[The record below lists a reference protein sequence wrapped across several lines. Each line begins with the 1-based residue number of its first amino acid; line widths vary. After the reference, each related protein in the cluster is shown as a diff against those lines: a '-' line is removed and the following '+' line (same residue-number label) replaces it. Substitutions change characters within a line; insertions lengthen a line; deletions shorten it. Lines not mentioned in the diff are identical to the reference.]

1 MDIIVSIS
9 QALLYVCLS
18 ILLGTFVL
26 NVVPGKFRPAFFVP
40 PKWLMISSAAI
51 PLLTFV
57 PVLYIIFY
65 ISPRLGFMRAFEVV
79 ITQYTIGNAW
89 SFTFLLSSF
98 LIFVMILAH
107 RANKL
112 SRVSINVLSIF
123 LTLGVIVTIAWASHA
138 SAVNMTLGIIS
149 DSIHLVAVCVWVGV
163 VLIVAWFSTN
173 TENWANFLSWFSL
186 VAISCLGATAIS
198 GFLLLDVLVVD
209 YVDSWIVSYG
219 QGLFIKHLFILP
231 LLFYAAI
238 NGLFVKFKI
247 SKDSTYNPL
256 RGVKVESIILLSI
269 FTLTA
274 LFTQSSPPHGS
285 FVNEEAISPLFNL
298 FHDVTSSNI
307 NDLKFVSNG
316 VAIAFVFSSMVLLV
330 LNLFAYIKKAPVWLL
345 YLFVVLLISC
355 IYITFMLSVAIK

>member
-1 MDIIVSIS
+1 MDILVSIS
-9 QALLYVCLS
+9 QALLYICLS

-26 NVVPGKFRPAFFVP
+26 NVVPEKFRPTFFVA
-40 PKWLMISSAAI
+40 PKWLIISSAVI
-51 PLLTFV
+51 PLYTLV

-65 ISPRLGFMRAFEVV
+65 ISPRLGFTRALEVV
-79 ITQYTIGNAW
+79 ITQYTIGMAW

-98 LIFVMILAH
+98 LIFVIIIAH
-107 RANKL
+107 RANML
-112 SRVSINVLSIF
+112 GRVSINVFSIF
-123 LTLGVIVTIAWASHA
+123 ITLGVIVTIAWASHA

-149 DSIHLVAVCVWVGV
+149 HSIHLVAVCVWVGV

-173 TENWANFLSWFSL
+173 TENWSNFLSWFSL

-198 GFLLLDVLVVD
+198 GFLLLDVLIDD

-219 QGLFIKHLFILP
+219 QGLFLKHLFILP

-238 NGLFVKFKI
+238 NGLLVKFKL
-247 SKDSTYNPL
+247 SKDATYNPL

-274 LFTQSSPPHGS
+274 FFSQSSPPHGS
-285 FVNEEAISPLFNL
+285 FIYEEDISPLFKL
-298 FHDVTSSNI
+298 FHDVTSLQTNG
-307 NDLKFVSNG
+307 LQFVSNG
-316 VAIAFVFSSMVLLV
+316 VAIAFVFGSMVLLG

-345 YLFVVLLISC
+345 YFLVVLFISC
-355 IYITFMLSVAIK
+355 IYITFMISVAIK

>member
-1 MDIIVSIS
+1 MDILVSIS
-9 QALLYVCLS
+9 QALLYICLS
-18 ILLGTFVL
+18 ILLGTFLL
-26 NVVPGKFRPAFFVP
+26 NVVPVKLRPAFFVP
-40 PKWLMISSAAI
+40 PKWLIISSAVI

-57 PVLYIIFY
+57 PVLYIILY
-65 ISPRLGFMRAFEVV
+65 ISPRLGFIRALEVV
-79 ITQYTIGNAW
+79 ITQYTIGIAW

-98 LIFVMILAH
+98 LIFVMIIAH
-107 RANKL
+107 RANKM
-112 SRVSINVLSIF
+112 SRVSINVFSIF
-123 LTLGVIVTIAWASHA
+123 ITLGVIVTIAWASHA

-173 TENWANFLSWFSL
+173 TENWSNFLSWFSL
-186 VAISCLGATAIS
+186 VAISCFGATAIS
-198 GFLLLDVLVVD
+198 GFLLLDVLVPD

-238 NGLFVKFKI
+238 NGLLVKYKLSI
-247 SKDSTYNPL
+247 DSTYNPL
-256 RGVKVESIILLSI
+256 RGIKVESVILLSI

-274 LFTQSSPPHGS
+274 FFSQSSPPHGS
-285 FVNEEAISPLFNL
+285 FVNKEAISPLFEL
-298 FHDVTSSNI
+298 FHDVTSSTTNG
-307 NDLKFVSNG
+307 LQFVSNG
-316 VAIAFVFSSMVLLV
+316 IAIAFVFGSMVLLG

-345 YLFVVLLISC
+345 YFLVVLFISC